1 VVTSAGLV
9 DGRGHREVAAA
20 AIVGGADAV
29 QLRAPE
35 LPDRDLPSASTCP
48 RRRCPGSPAC
58 GRLGGHVLDI
68 TARVEHRQILVGLI
82 SEYRRVA

>member
-1 VVTSAGLV
+1 MVVTSAGLV

-35 LPDRDLPSASTCP
+35 LPDRDLLPLAADLASAC
-48 RRRCPGSPAC
+48 REI
-58 GRLGGHVLDI
+58 GRAHV
-68 TARVEHRQILVGLI
+68 
-82 SEYRRVA
+82 